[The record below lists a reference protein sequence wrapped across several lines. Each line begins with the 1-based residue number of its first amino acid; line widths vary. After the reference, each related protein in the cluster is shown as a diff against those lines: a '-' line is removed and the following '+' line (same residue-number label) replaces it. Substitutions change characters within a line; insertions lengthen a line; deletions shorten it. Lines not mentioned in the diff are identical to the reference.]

1 MVRRKT
7 KETSLTTPEYCRL
20 LARYNRWMNGKLY
33 TLCAGLPDAE
43 RKQDRHAFFRSIHG
57 TLNHLLLGDRIWL
70 GRFLGQPF
78 QVQSLAQGLYSDFDE
93 LRDERTRTDDE
104 IDAFVAGLTPE
115 KLGATLVYRTL
126 VDPQERSAP
135 LWVLTTHFFNH
146 QTHHR
151 GQLTTLLS
159 QCGVDPGITDL
170 IWLPDLPAS
179 GFAPPEGGH
188 PGR

>member
-7 KETSLTTPEYCRL
+7 KEMSSLTTPEYCRL

-78 QVQSLAQGLYSDFDE
+78 QVQSLGQELYSDFDE
-93 LRDERTRTDDE
+93 LRDAAYANRRRDRC
-104 IDAFVAGLTPE
+104 L
-115 KLGATLVYRTL
+115 
-126 VDPQERSAP
+126 
-135 LWVLTTHFFNH
+135 
-146 QTHHR
+146 
-151 GQLTTLLS
+151 
-159 QCGVDPGITDL
+159 CG
-170 IWLPDLPAS
+170 WAH
-179 GFAPPEGGH
+179 A
-188 PGR
+188 

>member
-1 MVRRKT
+1 
-7 KETSLTTPEYCRL
+7 LTTPKSCRL
-20 LARYNRWMNGKLY
+20 MARYKRWMNEKLD

-43 RKQDRHAFFRSIHG
+43 RKRDRHAFFCSIHG
-57 TLNHLLLGDRIWL
+57 TLNHLLLGDRLWL

-78 QVQSLAQGLYSDFDE
+78 PVESLAQELYSDFDA
-93 LRDERTRTDDE
+93 LGDERRRTDDE
-104 IDAFVAGLTPE
+104 IDAFVAGLTRE
-115 KLGATLVYRTL
+115 KLAARFAYRTL
-126 VDPQERSAP
+126 VNPQERSAP

-159 QCGVDPGITDL
+159 QCGIDPGITDL
-170 IWLPDLPAS
+170 MWFPDLLDAS
-179 GFAPPEGGH
+179 GHARPEGGH